1 MIQEIRIENVGPIG
15 RMGCNNL
22 GGINLIIGPNQSGK
36 TFLLKSLYA
45 ALKTIEL
52 YKRGKE
58 KRSDKE
64 ILGEKLYWTFQP
76 ESLGDIVQKGT
87 SQLQFSMKST
97 KGEDFSFSFGPA
109 TDTKVVNVEN
119 TFAPRSSNSIFIP
132 AKEIISIRDII
143 LEMRE
148 EARFGFEEPY
158 SDLAKSLKRTSKGR
172 NYAKFSQAR
181 QSIDDMIGGRLEY
194 DEKKQDWKFRDKN
207 KRLFDINMASEG
219 VKKVSILEVLLG
231 NHYLDDKSVIIIDEL
246 EANLHPSMIT
256 RLLQTVMML
265 AEAGVQFF
273 ISTHSYFVI
282 KRLYIMAHQKD
293 MDVPVI
299 SFDQGVCTIANLKD
313 EMPKN
318 PIIEE
323 SIALYKD
330 EISL

>member
-76 ESLGDIVQKGT
+76 ESLGDIVQKGA
-87 SQLQFSMKST
+87 SQLLFSMKSS
-97 KGEDFSFSFGPA
+97 KEEVFSFSFGPA

-256 RLLQTVMML
+256 RLLQTILML
-265 AEAGVQFF
+265 SEAGVQFF

-323 SIALYKD
+323 SIALQY
-330 EISL
+330 